1 MTFDQVAVFAV
12 LAMAMVLFIRGPL
25 RYDIVALVALLALVA
40 VGIVPVEHAF
50 SGFGHPAV
58 ITVAAVLVISRAL
71 QAAGVVDLIV
81 RFLAPTRR
89 DTHRQIG
96 ATCGLAALLS
106 AFMNNVGALAL
117 MLPVALRNAAKT
129 GRSPSKF
136 LMPLSFASLL
146 GGLVTLIGTPP
157 NIIIATFRV
166 QSEGVPFGMF
176 DFTPVGLSVAVVG
189 LLYIT
194 LVGWRLIP
202 GRGADTEAGDRFH
215 IEAYVSEV
223 RLVPESP
230 LVGTQIRKIEQ
241 LCENEATVMA
251 ILRGKRRL
259 LAPGGGERLEQDD
272 ILLLEGDPAA
282 LQPLIE
288 SGGLLQVGEEEVDPK
303 LLRSD
308 DIRLVEAVVMPN
320 ARLEGWSMRGLKM
333 HEHFGVNLL
342 AVSRQG
348 QSPKTRLGSIRFKV
362 GDVILLQ
369 GDRTTLK
376 QVLPTLGCLPLA
388 ERGLNVV
395 RRRRILLPVG
405 IFAVAIAATA
415 LGWVPV
421 QIAFV
426 TAVVALVVSGGL
438 PLREA
443 YRSIEWPIVILLGA
457 LIPVGEA
464 LHATGGTEV
473 IAGGIITLAS
483 GMPLWGMLA
492 LLMVSSMLLSDLIH
506 NSPTAVLMAP
516 VAIGIAEGLGLS
528 ADAFLMAVAVGAASP
543 YLTPIGHQSN
553 TLVMGPGGYRFGDY
567 WRMGAPLDLLI
578 LCVAVPLIVWV
589 WL

>member
-1 MTFDQVAVFAV
+1 
-12 LAMAMVLFIRGPL
+12 
-25 RYDIVALVALLALVA
+25 
-40 VGIVPVEHAF
+40 
-50 SGFGHPAV
+50 
-58 ITVAAVLVISRAL
+58 
-71 QAAGVVDLIV
+71 
-81 RFLAPTRR
+81 
-89 DTHRQIG
+89 
-96 ATCGLAALLS
+96 
-106 AFMNNVGALAL
+106 
-117 MLPVALRNAAKT
+117 
-129 GRSPSKF
+129 
-136 LMPLSFASLL
+136 
-146 GGLVTLIGTPP
+146 
-157 NIIIATFRV
+157 
-166 QSEGVPFGMF
+166 MF

-516 VAIGIAEGLGLS
+516 VAIGIAEGL
-528 ADAFLMAVAVGAASP
+528 ADRPSVEYPGHGAGRLP
-543 YLTPIGHQSN
+543 
-553 TLVMGPGGYRFGDY
+553 VR
-567 WRMGAPLDLLI
+567 
-578 LCVAVPLIVWV
+578 
-589 WL
+589 